1 MIDIKTT
8 NEEKAINVRSPISVE
23 RFVGP
28 PGKPFTYEDF
38 TKEQLEA
45 LKGPKGDIGPTPDT
59 SEFLIK
65 GDLEI
70 IIVELK
76 KINGGN

>member
-45 LKGPKGDIGPTPDT
+45 LKGPKGD
-59 SEFLIK
+59 K

-76 KINGGN
+76 MINGGN